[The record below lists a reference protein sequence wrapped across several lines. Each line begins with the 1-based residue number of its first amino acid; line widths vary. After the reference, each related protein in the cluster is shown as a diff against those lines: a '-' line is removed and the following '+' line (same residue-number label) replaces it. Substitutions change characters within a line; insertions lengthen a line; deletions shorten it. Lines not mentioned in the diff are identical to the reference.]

1 MARRIVK
8 RTYADGRSEYVIE
21 TNRIFGFIPIPWWM
35 EEFDEDE
42 FDPKIYYT
50 LDEAMDALNSSTL
63 VKSEV
68 IKTRKQNTRG
78 W

>member
-8 RTYADGRSEYVIE
+8 HTYADGRSEYVIQ
-21 TNRIFGFIPIPWWM
+21 TNRIFRFIPIPWWM

-68 IKTRKQNTRG
+68 IKTRK
-78 W
+78 

>member
-8 RTYADGRSEYVIE
+8 RTYADGKSVYVIQ

-35 EEFDEDE
+35 EEFDE
-42 FDPKIYYT
+42 FNPGIYYT
-50 LDEAMDALNSSTL
+50 LDAAMDALNSSTL

>member
-1 MARRIVK
+1 MAKRIVK
-8 RTYADGRSEYVIE
+8 RTYADGRSVYVIQ

-35 EEFDEDE
+35 EEFDE
-42 FDPKIYYT
+42 FDTGIYYT
-50 LDEAMDALNSSTL
+50 LDAAKDALNYSKL

-68 IKTRKQNTRG
+68 IETRKQNTRG